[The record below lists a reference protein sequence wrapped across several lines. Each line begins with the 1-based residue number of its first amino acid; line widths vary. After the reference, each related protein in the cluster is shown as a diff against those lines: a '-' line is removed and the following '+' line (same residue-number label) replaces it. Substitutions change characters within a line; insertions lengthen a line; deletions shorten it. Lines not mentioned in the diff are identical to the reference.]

1 MIRATV
7 TNTHHTADGE
17 MTDVVFK
24 LETDAPYNPD
34 AAEDLAARALKVWN
48 QMQEGG
54 DELTDRLAA
63 AEPEPPRGPYLVRGC
78 VGGTEHDWH
87 TIERGTTFWCPEC
100 DAERPAR
107 A

>member
-7 TNTHHTADGE
+7 TNTHTAADGE
-17 MTDVVFK
+17 MTDVVFE

-54 DELTDRLAA
+54 DD
-63 AEPEPPRGPYLVRGC
+63 
-78 VGGTEHDWH
+78 
-87 TIERGTTFWCPEC
+87 
-100 DAERPAR
+100 
-107 A
+107 